1 MNALTF
7 PEIPWKDADGWHVLG
22 GTGGQIVATMETE
35 SEAVSMAK
43 ARNEKAKKVLA
54 VLLAIALI
62 ALTFASCSPMTHIT
76 DDRIV
81 LRGVVHAQ
89 EEVGVVLERFDST
102 IYIPDAEGQDLLS
115 IREGFNVVVRA
126 HVVEY
131 EYINWIEDVE
141 LLEVDDHE

>member
-1 MNALTF
+1 MNENIRLVNICSVIFTIGMVVFLAL
-7 PEIPWKDADGWHVLG
+7 VL
-22 GTGGQIVATMETE
+22 T
-35 SEAVSMAK
+35 
-43 ARNEKAKKVLA
+43 LA
-54 VLLAIALI
+54 L
-62 ALTFASCSPMTHIT
+62 ASCSPMNHVA

-89 EEVGVVLERFDST
+89 EGVGVVLERFDSA

-115 IREGFNVVVRA
+115 IREGFNVVIRA

-131 EYINWIEDVE
+131 EYSNWIEDVE